1 LDAAVSALYFLSM
14 NDGGRSRLVGWIA
27 LALASDLAD
36 ICWYLHSGHRLPRV
50 FVLLRALM
58 LIPVAV
64 SNRGPLRRFILALIA
79 FLFGSWLQRTIE
91 QHWIW
96 YQHAPISR
104 QMYADA
110 LLAII
115 PSLLIGLTLIRSGL
129 SRGDV
134 YLTRGRLTARV
145 KGLGPMRWFILAPG
159 VILFMTY
166 GLSEQLR
173 LILQYSGANRLS
185 LHPTWTTLVG
195 LSLTFAG
202 INAFNEEFRFRFVL
216 LAHGKRSFG
225 ASSALWMTS
234 LNFGLAHWISGHP
247 GGPTGALSTLLFAL
261 LLCRSL
267 YDTEGGLWAWLM
279 HAGGDV
285 IIFAAVLFRVG

>member
-1 LDAAVSALYFLSM
+1 MLDCSAFAAWKLDAAVSALYFLSM
-14 NDGGRSRLVGWIA
+14 NDGSRSRLVGWIA

-58 LIPVAV
+58 LIPFAV

-115 PSLLIGLTLIRSGL
+115 PSMLIALTLIRSGL
-129 SRGDV
+129 SRGDI

-145 KGLGPMRWFILAPG
+145 KGLLVLLPLAG
-159 VILFMTY
+159 
-166 GLSEQLR
+166 GQR
-173 LILQYSGANRLS
+173 GANSVSPGRLAR
-185 LHPTWTTLVG
+185 HVTTL
-195 LSLTFAG
+195 LNQG
-202 INAFNEEFRFRFVL
+202 IA
-216 LAHGKRSFG
+216 
-225 ASSALWMTS
+225 
-234 LNFGLAHWISGHP
+234 
-247 GGPTGALSTLLFAL
+247 
-261 LLCRSL
+261 
-267 YDTEGGLWAWLM
+267 
-279 HAGGDV
+279 
-285 IIFAAVLFRVG
+285 